1 MSSFSFAAPRLALLA
16 LGLAG
21 ACALAPAAR
30 AQSCNEDI
38 AAFGQKR
45 NAAIQKLN
53 AISKAHGGKLDP
65 IAACPALRNLN
76 AVEGQM
82 GAYLTKNKD
91 WCNIPDDFLANF
103 KQGTSRTAGMA
114 SQACALAAKVQKM
127 QREGG
132 GMGAMPAPPPVKL
145 PAGPL

>member
-1 MSSFSFAAPRLALLA
+1 MSSFSFAAPRLAFLA
-16 LGLAG
+16 LGLAA
-21 ACALAPAAR
+21 ACGFAPAAQ

-76 AVEGQM
+76 AIEGQM

-91 WCNIPDDFLANF
+91 WCNIPDDFLNNF
-103 KQGTSRTAGMA
+103 KTGTSRTGAMA
-114 SQACALAAKVQKM
+114 KQACDLAAKVKQM
-127 QREGG
+127 QENG
-132 GMGAMPAPPPVKL
+132 GMGAAAAPPAVKL